1 MKKNMQ
7 VFWMSLVLIAGL
19 AGCGQAE
26 ELPPP
31 PTETTAPM
39 IETATPTVQPTD
51 TSQPPTVVLLSP
63 AQGWGDDHTVVEQAV
78 TARGLILDVR
88 QGMALEEAPQNLRAV
103 VSFGNLPGL
112 DGLISGLPQVQ
123 FLVLGASGLPASPNL
138 TTLAGTGSLPEMGF
152 VAGYIAGVQSEE
164 WRIGIISVADPAG
177 QVYRDAFVNGVHYFC
192 GICNPVYPPYE
203 PYPLYAEVAP
213 GGGDVE
219 VQQAADAL
227 ISRSVD
233 MVHVAPA
240 LQSESLYQY
249 LAERNVRIIGSDA
262 PPAGLETNWVASVI
276 PTPVMNFS
284 SVLDSVLSGQALGE
298 VGVSLQVN
306 YTGISQARL
315 THFAEI
321 ISKLESGEIDPVG
334 LVE

>member
-1 MKKNMQ
+1 MKKNIQ
-7 VFWMSLVLIAGL
+7 VFWMSLILIAGL

-39 IETATPTVQPTD
+39 IETAIPTVQPTD
-51 TSQPPTVVLLSP
+51 TSQPPMVVLLSP
-63 AQGWGDDHTVVEQAV
+63 AQGWGEDHTAVEQAAN
-78 TARGLILDVR
+78 ARGLVLDIR
-88 QGMALEEAPQNLRAV
+88 QEMTLEEAPQNLRAV

-112 DGLISGLPQVQ
+112 EGLISGLPQVQ

-138 TTLAGTGSLPEMGF
+138 TALQETGSLPELGF
-152 VAGYIAGVQSEE
+152 VAGYIAGVQAEE

-177 QVYRDAFVNGVHYFC
+177 QTYRDAFINGVHYFC
-192 GICNPVYPPYE
+192 GICNPEFPPYE
-203 PYPLYAEVAP
+203 PYPLFAEVAAS
-213 GGGDVE
+213 GGEAE
-219 VQQAADAL
+219 VQVAADAL
-227 ISRSVD
+227 ISRAVD

-240 LQSESLYQY
+240 LQSETLYRY
-249 LAERNVRIIGSDA
+249 LAERSILIIGTDA
-262 PPAGLETNWVASVI
+262 PPAGLEANWVASVI
-276 PTPVMNFS
+276 ATPEMTIS
-284 SVLDSVLSGQALGE
+284 SMLDSVLDGQALGK

-306 YTGISQARL
+306 YTGISQSRL

-321 ISKLESGEIDPVG
+321 IAKLDSGEIDPVG